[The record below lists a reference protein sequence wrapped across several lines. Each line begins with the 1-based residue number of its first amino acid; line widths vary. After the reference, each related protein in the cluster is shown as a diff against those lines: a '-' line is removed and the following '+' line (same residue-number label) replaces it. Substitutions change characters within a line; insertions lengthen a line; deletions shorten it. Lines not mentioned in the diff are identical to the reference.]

1 MAAAAPAVGTTA
13 FWKGAS
19 TLALPS
25 LSTSLFVG
33 STLVSAYQSYSQGR
47 AQEAMYEVQALQAQA
62 EGERKALEYE
72 LRANDTLRTLRQ
84 RNAANLARGYGG
96 GVVGL
101 EGSSKL
107 IETVNNREAGRDL
120 MFDIS
125 NTRNAILQGNTQ
137 SEIYDTSA
145 DIARRS
151 GILDAGSKLLL
162 AGYAYNQ
169 IGG

>member
-1 MAAAAPAVGTTA
+1 MSAPVLFT
-13 FWKGAS
+13 AS
-19 TLALPS
+19 TLI
-25 LSTSLFVG
+25 
-33 STLVSAYQSYSQGR
+33 SAYQSYQQGL
-47 AQEAMYEVQALQAQA
+47 AQEAMYDVQALQVTA
-62 EGERKALEYE
+62 ESERKALEYE
-72 LRANDTLRTLRQ
+72 LRANDTLKLLRQ

-107 IETVNNREAGRDL
+107 VETVNNREAGRDL
-120 MFDIS
+120 MFDI
-125 NTRNAILQGNTQ
+125 NNAKNAILQGQTQ
-137 SEIYDTSA
+137 SEIYSTSA

-151 GILDAGSKLLL
+151 GILDAGSKLIM

>member
-13 FWKGAS
+13 FWKGTTA
-19 TLALPS
+19 LALPS

-33 STLVSAYQSYSQGR
+33 STLLSAYQSYQQGR
-47 AQEAMYEVQALQAQA
+47 AQSAMYDIQALQARA
-62 EGERKALEYE
+62 EAERKSLEYE
-72 LRANDTLRTLRQ
+72 LRANDTLRSLRQ

-107 IETVNNREAGRDL
+107 VETVNNKEAGRDL

-125 NTRNAILQGNTQ
+125 NTKNAILQGNTQ
-137 SEIYDTSA
+137 SEIYNTSA
-145 DIARRS
+145 NIAMQS
-151 GILDAGSKLLL
+151 GILDAGSKLIM

>member
-1 MAAAAPAVGTTA
+1 MAAAAPTIGTTA
-13 FWKGAS
+13 FWKGA
-19 TLALPS
+19 TTMALPS

-33 STLVSAYQSYSQGR
+33 STLLSAYQGYQQGR

-72 LRANDTLRTLRQ
+72 LRANDTLRALRQ

-125 NTRNAILQGNTQ
+125 NTKNAILQGQTQ

-145 DIARRS
+145 DIARRT
-151 GILDAGSKLLL
+151 GILDAGSKLLM
-162 AGYAYNQ
+162 AGYAYKQ
-169 IGG
+169 LG

>member
-1 MAAAAPAVGTTA
+1 MAAAAPTIGTTA
-13 FWKGAS
+13 FWKGA
-19 TLALPS
+19 TTMALPS

-33 STLVSAYQSYSQGR
+33 STLLSAYQGYQQGR
-47 AQEAMYEVQALQAQA
+47 AQEAMYDVKAIEVLA
-62 EGERKALEYE
+62 ETERKALEYE
-72 LRANDTLRTLRQ
+72 LRANQTLRELRQ

-125 NTRNAILQGNTQ
+125 NTKNAILQGQTQ

-145 DIARRS
+145 DIARRT
-151 GILDAGSKLLL
+151 GILDAGSKLLM
-162 AGYAYNQ
+162 AGYAYKQ
-169 IGG
+169 LG